1 MQLSFPDKPMSPAFS
16 KVRLCTRFSLL
27 PTCAFSGGQKDC
39 PPFFSHIE
47 AFEMQ
52 HNTAEATWKN
62 RNELREFI
70 LALALCAVLFLTVL

>member
-1 MQLSFPDKPMSPAFS
+1 
-16 KVRLCTRFSLL
+16 
-27 PTCAFSGGQKDC
+27 
-39 PPFFSHIE
+39 
-47 AFEMQ
+47 MQ